1 MSLFETL
8 AIAVAYIT
16 NDFLINPLGKVL
28 MRFQLFKGVAN
39 MKLQHIQLKRRFRE
53 LMY

>member
-39 MKLQHIQLKRRFRE
+39 MLQHIQLKKE
-53 LMY
+53 GLEN